1 MKRRRV
7 ILLVVLGMAV
17 TIGAVLLFAYVAM
30 TGRFSGMIYRYTGSG
45 KWLYS
50 ALYHGVEDGDSVED
64 VEGLL
69 GPGKEGGQKVRGAMK
84 KMAGQNPG
92 SAGYEASDRVL
103 GFGLPGG
110 ELYLQFREGV
120 LINFD
125 PGRRIRRRRA
135 SWQRYL
141 DQVFL

>member
-7 ILLVVLGMAV
+7 ILLVALGMVA

-50 ALYHGVEDGDSVED
+50 ALYHGVENGHSVED
-64 VEGLL
+64 VERLL
-69 GPGKEGGQKVRGAMK
+69 GPGKEGGQKVRRAVK
-84 KMAGQNPG
+84 KIASQNPG
-92 SAGYEASDRVL
+92 SAGYEDSDRVL

-110 ELYLQFREGV
+110 EMYLQFRDGV

-125 PGRRIRRRRA
+125 PGDFEKYEEIRVIG
-135 SWQRYL
+135 S
-141 DQVFL
+141 

>member
-7 ILLVVLGMAV
+7 LLLVLLGTLA

-30 TGRFSGMIYRYTGSG
+30 TGRFSAMLYRYTGSG

-64 VEGLL
+64 VERLL
-69 GPGKEGGQKVRGAMK
+69 GPGKEGGEKVRRAIK
-84 KMAGQNPG
+84 KIAGQNPG

-103 GFGLPGG
+103 GFRLPGG
-110 ELYLQFREGV
+110 ELYLQFRDGV

-125 PGRRIRRRRA
+125 PGDFEK
-135 SWQRYL
+135 YEEV
-141 DQVFL
+141 QVIGL